1 MKNLTA
7 TICLT
12 LAVLLG
18 SVVVNY
24 ASSKDLTQET
34 EGLPYWAGH
43 QAILNSLATD
53 ENFEG
58 HISLSMKYSQ
68 DGKIY
73 YANGSYVRFPALFDC
88 TGKIDEEGNLEEQD
102 CTPSSWWGYKRTLMG
117 HVTNPII
124 ENSGHGTTAGGEFPD
139 KELLRNETAQKLARE
154 CVRKKYKGC

>member
-7 TICLT
+7 NICLT

-24 ASSKDLTQET
+24 ASSKDLTQGT

-73 YANGSYVRFPALFDC
+73 YANGSYVRVPPLL
-88 TGKIDEEGNLEEQD
+88 TVLEKL
-102 CTPSSWWGYKRTLMG
+102 TK
-117 HVTNPII
+117 
-124 ENSGHGTTAGGEFPD
+124 
-139 KELLRNETAQKLARE
+139 KEI
-154 CVRKKYKGC
+154 